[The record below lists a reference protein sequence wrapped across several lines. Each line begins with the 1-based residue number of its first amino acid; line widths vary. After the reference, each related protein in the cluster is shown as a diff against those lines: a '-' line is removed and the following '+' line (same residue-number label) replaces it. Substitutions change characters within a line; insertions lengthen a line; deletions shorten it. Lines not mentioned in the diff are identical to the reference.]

1 MLGLYFDTSSLGVE
15 TIIQFESNAM
25 SPPVMKLIINKH
37 FKVDVTVIGE
47 VNELDFKK
55 IPVVESKVIG
65 IDLLIQT
72 EPSERRSGFQL
83 GLWKFVVWKFA
94 NMWIFQGG
102 RLLLEWAGRTFDWEY
117 TSIVL
122 LDEYDCYERKR

>member
-72 EPSERRSGFQL
+72 EPRERRSGFQL
-83 GLWKFVVWKFA
+83 GLWKFVV
-94 NMWIFQGG
+94 
-102 RLLLEWAGRTFDWEY
+102 
-117 TSIVL
+117 
-122 LDEYDCYERKR
+122 

>member
-83 GLWKFVVWKFA
+83 GLWKFVV
-94 NMWIFQGG
+94 
-102 RLLLEWAGRTFDWEY
+102 
-117 TSIVL
+117 
-122 LDEYDCYERKR
+122 